1 MSFRIWDLYKPQL
14 GTPFIGL
21 GNYVDILT
29 SPAFWNALNVTLLI
43 ALSCTCLTL
52 LLGLAEALTVRR
64 FPFGRGLITSVLVIP
79 LVVTPVVVSFA
90 WRFMYRERT
99 GLITAYLLPL
109 VGLNVPTIL
118 GSPDLAV
125 VGVIMAEV
133 WNQTPLVFLILF
145 AGLQSLPAEPFEAAR
160 VDGAS
165 AAESFWYLTLPMLK
179 PVVLIALVLRT
190 IDTLKLFDIVWVL
203 TGGGPGDSTQN
214 LVVLGYYT
222 AFTGYRMG
230 AAAAYAQIILW
241 LVMGI
246 SLVYIRLLVG
256 KEQKSQ

>member
-1 MSFRIWDLYKPQL
+1 M
-14 GTPFIGL
+14 
-21 GNYVDILT
+21 
-29 SPAFWNALNVTLLI
+29 AFHVQGKN
-43 ALSCTCLTL
+43 
-52 LLGLAEALTVRR
+52 
-64 FPFGRGLITSVLVIP
+64 
-79 LVVTPVVVSFA
+79 
-90 WRFMYRERT
+90 

-118 GSPDLAV
+118 GSPDLAL
-125 VGVIMAEV
+125 VGVIAAEV

-165 AAESFWYLTLPMLK
+165 AAETFRYLTLPMLK

-190 IDTLKLFDIVWVL
+190 IDTLKLFDIIWVL
-203 TGGGPGDSTQN
+203 TGGGPGDTTEN
-214 LVVLGYYT
+214 LVVQGYYT

-230 AAAAYAQIILW
+230 AAAAYANIILW

-246 SLVYIRLLVG
+246 SLFYIRVLVG
-256 KEQKSQ
+256 KEEERK